1 VAGARFCAQEGQPAC
16 NSKPT
21 SSPSSGLRA
30 EYAERFSGE
39 PERVRAGLRVSMMNS
54 RCPGVVLMGAL
65 ALSITASAQERVR
78 NAPAGIEI
86 APPAGWHETS
96 LAQVQANRE
105 NVRMAD
111 ADLQHAIQTRSAL
124 PLLVFTKYPEPH
136 EGLNPS
142 IQVTLRSAIQGTPT
156 DLLSAALEP
165 MRRAFPD
172 FRLVS
177 PVHQTWVSGWS
188 AAALEATYT
197 LRSKAGGAFPVRSRM
212 WLVPRGR
219 LMFLIAMSG
228 SVSGAD
234 VADAEFKA
242 VLDSIVIQK

>member
-1 VAGARFCAQEGQPAC
+1 
-16 NSKPT
+16 
-21 SSPSSGLRA
+21 
-30 EYAERFSGE
+30 
-39 PERVRAGLRVSMMNS
+39 MMNC
-54 RCPGVVLMGAL
+54 RCPGVLFLCAL
-65 ALSITASAQERVR
+65 ALSTTGVAQERVR
-78 NAPAGIEI
+78 NTAAGIEI
-86 APPAGWHETS
+86 TVPAGWHETS

-142 IQVTLRSAIQGTPT
+142 VQVTLRSALQGTPT
-156 DLLSAALEP
+156 DLLSTALQP

-177 PVHQTWVSGWS
+177 PVHQTQVGGWP
-188 AAALEATYT
+188 AAAMEATYT

-228 SVSGAD
+228 SATGAD
-234 VADAEFKA
+234 AADGEFKA
-242 VLDSIVIQK
+242 ALESIVIQK

>member
-1 VAGARFCAQEGQPAC
+1 VRKALGIVAAF
-16 NSKPT
+16 
-21 SSPSSGLRA
+21 
-30 EYAERFSGE
+30 
-39 PERVRAGLRVSMMNS
+39 
-54 RCPGVVLMGAL
+54 VLL
-65 ALSITASAQERVR
+65 ALSPTGIAQERVR
-78 NAPAGIEI
+78 NTAAGIEI
-86 APPAGWHETS
+86 TPPTGWHETS

-142 IQVTLRSAIQGTPT
+142 VQVTLRSALRGTPT
-156 DLLSAALEP
+156 DLLSTALQP

-172 FRLVS
+172 FRLIS
-177 PVHQTWVSGWS
+177 AAHQTQVGGWP
-188 AAALEATYT
+188 AAAMEATYT

-212 WLVPRGR
+212 WLVARGQ

-228 SVSGAD
+228 SATGAD
-234 VADAEFKA
+234 VADADFKA
-242 VLDSIVIQK
+242 ALDSIAIQK

>member
-1 VAGARFCAQEGQPAC
+1 MSNFNKG
-16 NSKPT
+16 
-21 SSPSSGLRA
+21 
-30 EYAERFSGE
+30 
-39 PERVRAGLRVSMMNS
+39 VSTMNC
-54 RCPGVVLMGAL
+54 RCPGVLFLCAL
-65 ALSITASAQERVR
+65 ALSTTGVAQERVR
-78 NAPAGIEI
+78 NTAAGIEI
-86 APPAGWHETS
+86 TPPAGWHEAS

-142 IQVTLRSAIQGTPT
+142 VQVTLRSALRGTPT
-156 DLLSAALEP
+156 DLLSTALQP

-177 PVHQTWVSGWS
+177 PVHQTQVGGWP
-188 AAALEATYT
+188 AAAMEATYT

-212 WLVPRGR
+212 WLVPRGQ

-228 SVSGAD
+228 SATGAD
-234 VADAEFKA
+234 VADGEFKA
-242 VLDSIVIQK
+242 ALDSIVIQK

>member
-1 VAGARFCAQEGQPAC
+1 
-16 NSKPT
+16 
-21 SSPSSGLRA
+21 
-30 EYAERFSGE
+30 
-39 PERVRAGLRVSMMNS
+39 MMNF
-54 RCPGVVLMGAL
+54 RCPAFVFVLAL
-65 ALSITASAQERVR
+65 ALSTTGVGQERIR
-78 NAPAGIEI
+78 NAAAGIELT
-86 APPAGWHETS
+86 PPAGWHETS

-124 PLLVFTKYPEPH
+124 PLIVFTKYIEPH

-142 IQVTLRSAIQGTPT
+142 LQVTLRAALRGTPT
-156 DLLSAALEP
+156 DLLSTALEP

-177 PVHQTWVSGWS
+177 PVHPTEVSGWP
-188 AAALEATYT
+188 AAAMEATYT

-212 WLVPRGR
+212 WLVPRGQ
-219 LMFLIAMSG
+219 LMFLIGMSG
-228 SVSGAD
+228 SATGAD

-242 VLDSIVIQK
+242 ALESIVIQK

>member
-1 VAGARFCAQEGQPAC
+1 MLNF
-16 NSKPT
+16 SK
-21 SSPSSGLRA
+21 RI
-30 EYAERFSGE
+30 
-39 PERVRAGLRVSMMNS
+39 
-54 RCPGVVLMGAL
+54 VLFLCAL
-65 ALSITASAQERVR
+65 ALPATGLAQERVR
-78 NAPAGIEI
+78 NTAAGIEI
-86 APPAGWHETS
+86 TPPAGWHETS

-111 ADLQHAIQTRSAL
+111 ADLQRAIQTRSAL

-142 IQVTLRSAIQGTPT
+142 IQITLRSALAGTPT
-156 DLLSAALEP
+156 DLLSIALQP

-172 FRLVS
+172 FRLVA
-177 PVHQTWVSGWS
+177 PVHQTKVSGWP
-188 AAALEATYT
+188 AAGMEATYT

-219 LMFLIAMSG
+219 LMFLIGMSG
-228 SVSGAD
+228 SATGAD

-242 VLDSIVIQK
+242 ALDSIVIHK